1 MAFPVLIAWL
11 DVGCGTGE
19 MADMCSLPITKEY
32 IMVVE
37 KLSLP
42 KMQRSTMS
50 RSIGYLLPRRRLRA

>member
-37 KLSLP
+37 KLRLP
-42 KMQRSTMS
+42 KM
-50 RSIGYLLPRRRLRA
+50 